1 MSLPASTYA
10 NDLHRNYS
18 FNTLDNR
25 DFTRDKLAKNMPSLT
40 VGSDTKSTSSRKQT
54 FAELAEQ
61 LKNLLRMI
69 RFPANIKSKE

>member
-1 MSLPASTYA
+1 MSLPASSYS

-25 DFTRDKLAKNMPSLT
+25 DIAREKLQLSKNMPLQT

-54 FAELAEQ
+54 FAELAE
-61 LKNLLRMI
+61 
-69 RFPANIKSKE
+69 